1 MQYPQGFKII
11 KREYKDWTF
20 HAAEVTRNGMQ
31 VVYGRSKDKDGKIQE
46 GLETYSGPNYIP
58 EAKGK
63 SYSRRYDIDKIPATH
78 SVTRFL
84 LEQFLIQELGDK
96 LLKI

>member
-1 MQYPQGFKII
+1 MIYPQEFKII

-20 HAAEVTRNGMQ
+20 HAAEVTRNEMQ
-31 VVYGRSKDKDGKIQE
+31 VVYGRSKGKDGIVNE
-46 GLETYSGPNYIP
+46 SLETYSGPNYIP
-58 EAKGK
+58 ESKGK
-63 SYSRRYDIDKIPATH
+63 SYSRKYNMNQIPDAH
-78 SVTRFL
+78 STTKFL